1 VVVVAKAPQVH
12 RWLGRAI
19 GLDLHREFCE
29 IAICESGQTYGGG
42 RVKMT
47 AEGIETLAGSLEPT
61 DRVVMEVSS
70 SAWEVARRLEGRC
83 ERVVVVSPDDTGIAH
98 ARAKTDKIDARTLA
112 TLLWKGELEAV
123 WTPDDRV
130 RVLRRRLHRR
140 EQLVRARTRAKNE
153 VHAVLMRTL
162 QGKPPC
168 SDIFGKKGRRWLEH
182 LQERLAVE
190 EAETLGSALRQI
202 DFLDAEIE
210 QVERTVAKQ
219 MLSRPEAR
227 RLLTVP
233 GVNVIAAATFLA
245 AVGDIHRFRDSRKLI
260 AYLGLDPRVRQS
272 GDQPARPGRISKR
285 GSSSARWALVEVAWS
300 VVQQPGPLR
309 AFYERLKAR
318 RGHGKAIVATARK
331 LATLFWCLLS
341 RGEDYAHQQPSLT
354 ALKLRRLEV
363 AAGAPTRKGKP
374 TGVWATREQMRQAE
388 KQLAE
393 QAQASYERTIR
404 DWQAAGPKKKAAGAS
419 VTAERA

>member
-1 VVVVAKAPQVH
+1 
-12 RWLGRAI
+12 
-19 GLDLHREFCE
+19 
-29 IAICESGQTYGGG
+29 
-42 RVKMT
+42 
-47 AEGIETLAGSLEPT
+47 
-61 DRVVMEVSS
+61 
-70 SAWEVARRLEGRC
+70 
-83 ERVVVVSPDDTGIAH
+83 
-98 ARAKTDKIDARTLA
+98 
-112 TLLWKGELEAV
+112 
-123 WTPDDRV
+123 
-130 RVLRRRLHRR
+130 
-140 EQLVRARTRAKNE
+140 
-153 VHAVLMRTL
+153 
-162 QGKPPC
+162 
-168 SDIFGKKGRRWLEH
+168 
-182 LQERLAVE
+182 
-190 EAETLGSALRQI
+190 
-202 DFLDAEIE
+202 
-210 QVERTVAKQ
+210 
-219 MLSRPEAR
+219 MLSWPEAR

-285 GSSSARWALVEVAWS
+285 GSSSARWALVEAAWS

-341 RGEDYAHQQPSLT
+341 RGEDYAHQQRSLT

-374 TGVWATREQMRQAE
+374 TGVWATREQMRKAE